1 MKRTRRH
8 FTPEQKA
15 DIVNQIDTDRKNGM
29 KFLDAVSKQDI
40 NDSLYLKWKKQ
51 LNVGVKSSLRNGKPP
66 VDAEKK
72 KMILE
77 IKKLQRIVL
86 SQSLAIS
93 ELKKEM
99 NLEYLH
105 I

>member
-51 LNVGVKSSLRNGKPP
+51 FQRISFLMIIIGIQLAVLFRLSSSILGIINCLVQICSSLT
-66 VDAEKK
+66 
-72 KMILE
+72 
-77 IKKLQRIVL
+77 
-86 SQSLAIS
+86 
-93 ELKKEM
+93 
-99 NLEYLH
+99 NLEL
-105 I
+105 IVKIK

>member
-40 NDSLYLKWKKQ
+40 NDSLYLKWQKQ
-51 LNVGVKSSLRNGKPP
+51 LNVGIKSSLRNGKPP

>member
-1 MKRTRRH
+1 MPRAKRQ

-15 DIVNQIDTDRKNGM
+15 NIVNQIETDRKNGM
-29 KFLDAVSKQDI
+29 TYEAATAKHDI
-40 NDSLYLKWKKQ
+40 VGSLYLKWKKQ
-51 LNVGVKSSLRNGKPP
+51 LNVGIKSSLRNGKAPL
-66 VDAEKK
+66 DAEKK
-72 KMILE
+72 KLISD
-77 IKKLQRIVL
+77 IKKLQQIVL

-99 NLEYLH
+99 NLEYLT

>member
-51 LNVGVKSSLRNGKPP
+51 LNVGIKSSLRNGKPP
-66 VDAEKK
+66 VDAEKENDPRDQK
-72 KMILE
+72 TSTNRFIAE
-77 IKKLQRIVL
+77 SCDQ
-86 SQSLAIS
+86 
-93 ELKKEM
+93 
-99 NLEYLH
+99 
-105 I
+105 